1 MKVNKM
7 CGYRGFK
14 AISDER
20 AHGDGRFSVNF
31 GPMKLIFEPAERGEQ
46 GLSNEPLFSFIKPK
60 FAFFGVPENTLKVR
74 KRHPVAD
81 GP

>member
-1 MKVNKM
+1 VKVNKM

-14 AISDER
+14 VISDER
-20 AHGDGRFSVNF
+20 APGDGPFSVNF
-31 GPMKLIFEPAERGEQ
+31 GPLKLTFKPAERGDQ
-46 GLSNEPLFSFIKPK
+46 GLPNEPLFSFLGPK
-60 FAFFGVPENTLKVR
+60 VAFFRATENTLKDR